1 MPILVRMLGKRELR
15 KRVLA
20 VRRAMA
26 PAEVAERSR
35 AIADALTRLDVFCS
49 AQTVLSYI
57 ASKDNEVDTKPLVER
72 LLAEGRIVLVPV
84 ADGRGGLA
92 WSRLLAL
99 SELAPARFGILEPTP
114 EFERRVEPPHQAPVL
129 VPGIAF
135 TRNGF
140 RIGYGGGYYDRFLAN
155 HPGPK
160 LGLAFERQIIGCFD
174 IDPHDVPLDA
184 IITEAAVYA
193 RQGTAG

>member
-140 RIGYGGGYYDRFLAN
+140 RIGYGGGYYDNLLALTRPDC
-155 HPGPK
+155 HRVAA
-160 LGLAFERQIIGCFD
+160 AFDVQVADEVPAE
-174 IDPHDVPLDA
+174 PHVLDVHVLV
-184 IITEAAVYA
+184 TETRAVDF
-193 RQGTAG
+193 RP